1 MSELLFLI
9 LFIIGIFSILLF
21 DLLVVGRKSH
31 VVSFREAAFWSA
43 VWISLAVLFYFFLSW
58 KGEFIHGIRTEQ
70 DLINYQTGYGPDLM
84 LNGKNFME
92 NLQAYRKYISV
103 NFLTGYMIEETLSL
117 DNLFVILMILTGF
130 SVSKRNYKRVLFWGI
145 LGAVMLR
152 SIFIF
157 AGAAIIHRFEWVLL
171 IFGGFLV
178 YTGIRYLFKNKNRK
192 RDIREHFLFRF
203 LSSNFSVYPR
213 FVSNRF
219 FILKE
224 GKLFLTPLF
233 IVLILIEFSDLI
245 FAVDSI
251 PAIFSVTRDPFVVF
265 FSNIF
270 AIIGLRSLFFFLANM
285 HDRFRFLKYG
295 ISVLLTFVGMKLLL
309 KDFIHEWGYKSVYSL
324 YIIALII
331 LLSIGLSLIFP
342 AKKKE
347 V

>member
-1 MSELLFLI
+1 MSELLFLF
-9 LFIIGIFSILLF
+9 LFIIGIIGILLL
-21 DLLVVGRKSH
+21 DLLVIGRKSH
-31 VVSFREAAFWSA
+31 IISFREAAVWSA
-43 VWISLAVLFYFFLSW
+43 IWISLAILFYFFLRW
-58 KGEFIHGIRTEQ
+58 KGELIHGIRVEA
-70 DLINYQTGYGPDLM
+70 DLNIYRDNYGPDLM
-84 LNGKNFME
+84 LKGKDFME
-92 NLQAYRKYISV
+92 NLQIYRKYISI

-130 SVSKRNYKRVLFWGI
+130 AVSKRNYKKVLFWGI
-145 LGAVMLR
+145 LGAVVLR

-178 YTGIRYLFKNKNRK
+178 YTGIRYMFKNKDRQT
-192 RDIREHFLFRF
+192 DIRKHFLFRF
-203 LSSNFSVYPR
+203 LSTNFSVFPR

-219 FILKE
+219 FISKK
-224 GKLFLTPLF
+224 GRIYLTPLF

-251 PAIFSVTRDPFVVF
+251 PAIFSVTRDPYLVF

-295 ISVLLTFVGMKLLL
+295 ISVLLIFVGTKLLL
-309 KDFIHEWGYKSVYSL
+309 KDFIHEWGYRSVYSL

-331 LLSIGLSLIFP
+331 ILSVGFSLLFP
-342 AKKKE
+342 AKKEK

>member
-1 MSELLFLI
+1 
-9 LFIIGIFSILLF
+9 
-21 DLLVVGRKSH
+21 
-31 VVSFREAAFWSA
+31 
-43 VWISLAVLFYFFLSW
+43 
-58 KGEFIHGIRTEQ
+58 
-70 DLINYQTGYGPDLM
+70 
-84 LNGKNFME
+84 ME
-92 NLQAYRKYISV
+92 NLQAYRKYISI

-130 SVSKRNYKRVLFWGI
+130 AVSKRNYKKVLFWGI
-145 LGAVMLR
+145 LGAVVLR

-178 YTGIRYLFKNKNRK
+178 YTGIRYLFKNKNRQS
-192 RDIREHFLFRF
+192 DIREHFLFRF

-224 GKLFLTPLF
+224 GKFFMTPLF

-309 KDFIHEWGYKSVYSL
+309 KDFIHEWGYRSVYSL

-331 LLSIGLSLIFP
+331 LLSIGLSLLFP
-342 AKKKE
+342 ARKE
-347 V
+347 KV